1 MDPFKVVIRLVST
14 EKAHQLRLKNNVL
27 TFIVDR
33 RATKRDIKEAVE
45 KLYGVKVVKVNTL
58 ITPRGE
64 KKAYVK
70 LAPEYDAEDIAAR
83 IGIP

>member
-1 MDPFKVVIRLVST
+1 MKEGIIIRVHSS
-14 EKAHQLRLKNNVL
+14 EKAISLMDEENII

-33 RATKRDIKEAVE
+33 RATKHDVKRVVE
-45 KLYGVKVVKVNTL
+45 ELFKVKVVEVRTL

-70 LAPEYDAEDIAAR
+70 LAPEFKAR
-83 IGIP
+83 DLATRLGVV